1 MTSSCAS
8 AAEAAEARS
17 GRWAPWL
24 VLALLAAQN
33 AWMFARHYTGEVLF
47 PWDFART
54 YHAVPFF
61 WTTAVGAGIF
71 PTWVPFQG
79 VGYPLAM
86 NLQSGLFYPPLWI
99 FPALGL
105 TYSLHAAVV
114 FQCLHVLL
122 GAAGMSVLARQRGL
136 AWRYAAL
143 AGAAFQVFGGFF
155 SNAQHPDIV
164 RGYAWTPWLLAAL
177 TLGPGERGL
186 GPLRARLLPLVVLAL
201 LTGAYPGQGP
211 AALLC
216 GGLYLATQLVDCA
229 PRPRFLRANL
239 RPALVRAAWLELG
252 VGLALVHLLP
262 AWLMRDELLRASE
275 AGDLERTG
283 LGPWHAF
290 TAIFPYDAPFLEGDL
305 SMRSLFVSVPVLVGL
320 FLLRARDL
328 RAELASAVVLLV
340 AAALIQAGAFHRL
353 AIALLPPLG
362 LSRFPAADYRA
373 LVAVPAILLGVRG
386 LRSALEGGLGSRSML
401 PRALLLGAFLW
412 VGFARFGAKGLT
424 PEQARA
430 LALVLAVS
438 VLVLALGRLRG
449 LGARY
454 GALVLFL
461 VVLADGRRL
470 HQAVRRPWSP
480 EVPGREV
487 RQLGDFEA
495 MRTELEAELSRAREQ
510 RPARGDQETFDGYRR
525 GAYVFHDYAASDHLA
540 VVARLM
546 QRRPLARHLKRGST
560 PLLLAEETAL
570 DPVQEALEH
579 PLEPAL
585 GEVACASFAPTALRY
600 ALRASVPA
608 LLVENEPAFP
618 GWTARR
624 ADTGAL
630 LEPVPEAWPL
640 RAWRV
645 PAGEYAVT
653 LSFRMP
659 GLRLAA
665 TASLV
670 AALLWLGLLAA
681 GLRRRPHSPSPA

>member
-1 MTSSCAS
+1 MGD
-8 AAEAAEARS
+8 AADARG

-33 AWMFARHYTGEVLF
+33 AWMLAGHYSGEVLF
-47 PWDFART
+47 PWDFAKT

-61 WTTAVGAGIF
+61 WTTAVGAGTF

-86 NLQSGLFYPPLWI
+86 NVQSGLFYPPLWF

-122 GAAGMSVLARQRGL
+122 GAFGMSVLARRRGL

-164 RGYAWTPWLLAAL
+164 RGFAWTPWLLAAL

-186 GPLRARLLPLVVLAL
+186 GPLRARLLPLVVLAF

-211 AALLC
+211 AALLL
-216 GGLYLATQLVDCA
+216 GGLYLAAQLVDFD
-229 PRPRFLRANL
+229 PRPRFLRGNL
-239 RPALVRAAWLELG
+239 RPVLVRGAWLELG

-262 AWLMRDELLRASE
+262 AWLLRDELLRASE

-305 SMRSLFVSVPVLVGL
+305 SMRSLFVTVPVLVGL

-328 RAELASAVVLLV
+328 RAELASIVLLLV
-340 AAALIQAGAFHRL
+340 AAALIQAGAVHRL

-373 LVAVPAILLGVRG
+373 LVAVPAILLGMCG
-386 LRSALEGGLGSRSML
+386 LRSALERGLGAWDTL

-412 VGFARFGAKGLT
+412 AGFARFGPKGLT
-424 PEQARA
+424 PEQVRA
-430 LALVLAVS
+430 LALVLAAS
-438 VLVLALGRLRG
+438 VLVLAFGSWRG

-454 GALVLFL
+454 GALALLV

-480 EVPGREV
+480 EVPGREA

-495 MRTELEAELSRAREQ
+495 MRAELEAELSRARVE
-510 RPARGDQETFDGYRR
+510 RPARSEQETFDGYRR

-546 QRRPLARHLKRGST
+546 QRRPLARHVKRAST
-560 PLLLAEETAL
+560 PLLLAEETEL
-570 DPVQEALEH
+570 DPVHAALEQ
-579 PLEPAL
+579 PLDPAL
-585 GEVACASFAPTALRY
+585 GKVACESFAPAELRY
-600 ALRASVPA
+600 AVSTSVPA

-618 GWTARR
+618 GWSARR
-624 ADTGAL
+624 ADTGAA
-630 LEPVPEAWPL
+630 LEPVPQAWPL

-645 PAGEYAVT
+645 PPGEYALT

-659 GLRLAA
+659 GLRLAGA
-665 TASLV
+665 ASLA
-670 AALLWLGLLAA
+670 AALLWLGLLVY
-681 GLRRRPHSPSPA
+681 GLRRRPHSSSPA